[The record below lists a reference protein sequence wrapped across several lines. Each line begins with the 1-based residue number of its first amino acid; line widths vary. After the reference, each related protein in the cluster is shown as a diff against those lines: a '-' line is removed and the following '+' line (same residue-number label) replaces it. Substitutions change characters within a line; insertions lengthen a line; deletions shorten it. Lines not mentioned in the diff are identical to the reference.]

1 MKKKKLIALLLF
13 STMLLTSC
21 GQKDTSKETGAT
33 ESTASIEY
41 REATVAESTTEDTA
55 AQEEAVMEPEDT
67 DRTEYWLEE
76 QSNVSVCLDR
86 EQDNYVIVDGEQEIP
101 FQLDGHPLTP
111 LEIVG
116 AYKMDVDGDQ
126 KEEYAVTFC
135 DGRGTGIYLM
145 GLAVIEEGNEQP
157 VFYLSSDDIAEN
169 IDGRITYKYDAKY
182 RMLSIYTGNEKNEE
196 PAWQVCLQTEEEE
209 CGGRFENTDFGSH
222 VYIEYKEGEFWIH
235 GTLPLFFQGCAV
247 EYGPTPGVS
256 APLIFS
262 KGYEYSIGKIG
273 VQAPYENAEC
283 GKPIAYSEVLA
294 QFSADITHDGQKN
307 TILLTVPEGATLQ
320 DVMDGRTA
328 FGQFYVSAEQH
339 YLAEEGEGDFSE
351 IYAFINREFSP
362 THVGNGQ
369 MFVTTVEGKD
379 YLIQTNFWSGM
390 DTLTYQ
396 YEVFFEDRNAKYEVE
411 SAKIEMGES
420 SSKEDISEFFS
431 NLNTWVNDSTYVV
444 YVADIDYEPNLFYST
459 EDHKISPAEYL
470 TEKEK
475 QWLEALESL

>member
-33 ESTASIEY
+33 ESTVSIEY

-320 DVMDGRTA
+320 DVMNGRTA

>member
-33 ESTASIEY
+33 ESTVSIEY

-320 DVMDGRTA
+320 DIMDGRTA

>member
-21 GQKDTSKETGAT
+21 GQKNTSKETGAT
-33 ESTASIEY
+33 ESTVSIEY

-101 FQLDGHPLTP
+101 FQLDGHLLTP

>member
-21 GQKDTSKETGAT
+21 GQKNTSEETENT
-33 ESTASIEY
+33 EF
-41 REATVAESTTEDTA
+41 R
-55 AQEEAVMEPEDT
+55 EEAVTQEEVVTQLEDT
-67 DRTEYWLEE
+67 GRTEYWLEE
-76 QSNVSVCLDR
+76 QSNVSVYLDQV
-86 EQDNYVIVDGEQEIP
+86 QDNYVIVDGEREIP

-169 IDGRITYKYDAKY
+169 IDGRITCKYDAKY
-182 RMLSIYTGNEKNEE
+182 QMLSIYTGNEKNEE

-209 CGGRFENTDFGSH
+209 CGGRFESTGFGSH

-235 GTLPLFFQGCAV
+235 GTLPLFFQGRAV
-247 EYGPTPGVS
+247 EYGPAPGVS
-256 APLIFS
+256 APLTFS
-262 KGYEYSIGKIG
+262 EGYEYSIGKIG
-273 VQAPYENAEC
+273 VQASYENAEY

-294 QFSADITHDGQKN
+294 RFSADITHDGQKN

-362 THVGNGQ
+362 THVENGQ
-369 MFVTTVEGKD
+369 MFVTTVGGKT
-379 YLIQTNFWSGM
+379 I
-390 DTLTYQ
+390 
-396 YEVFFEDRNAKYEVE
+396 
-411 SAKIEMGES
+411 
-420 SSKEDISEFFS
+420 
-431 NLNTWVNDSTYVV
+431 
-444 YVADIDYEPNLFYST
+444 
-459 EDHKISPAEYL
+459 
-470 TEKEK
+470 
-475 QWLEALESL
+475 

>member
-33 ESTASIEY
+33 ESTVSIEY